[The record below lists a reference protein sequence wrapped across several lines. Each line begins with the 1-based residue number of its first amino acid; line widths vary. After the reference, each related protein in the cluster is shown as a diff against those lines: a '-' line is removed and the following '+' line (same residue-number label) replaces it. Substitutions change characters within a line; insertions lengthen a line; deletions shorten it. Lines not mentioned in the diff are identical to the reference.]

1 LVGQLSVTASYRVFF
16 SNLPP
21 TRQQQKAAQPKVSLV
36 AALSKS
42 TAALQLPVQTFL
54 DWRSA
59 CLGYRLHQKR
69 LREEEEEEEEQ

>member
-1 LVGQLSVTASYRVFF
+1 
-16 SNLPP
+16 
-21 TRQQQKAAQPKVSLV
+21 VSLV

-69 LREEEEEEEEQ
+69 LREEEEEEEEEEQ